1 MIDVTVKTD
10 IARPREAVAAYAME
24 AENDPTWIGGISS
37 AKRLTPPPT
46 GVGTRVERVA
56 SFRGKRI
63 EYVMDV
69 VDHVPG
75 KRIVLKTV
83 KGPFPMEVTYAF
95 EDRERGTRAFI
106 RVAGDPGGF
115 YRIAAPLIARG
126 VKRNV
131 GRDLKN
137 LKKVLESQ
145 V

>member
-1 MIDVTVKTD
+1 MIDVTVKVD
-10 IARPREAVAAYAME
+10 IARSREAVAAFAME
-24 AENDPTWIGGISS
+24 AENDPKWIGGISS
-37 AKRLTPPPT
+37 AERLTPPPT

-69 VDHVPG
+69 IDHVPG
-75 KRIVLKTV
+75 KKIVLKTV

-95 EDRERGTRAFI
+95 EDRDGGTRAYI

-115 YRIAAPLIARG
+115 YRLAGPLIARG
-126 VKRNV
+126 VKKNV

-137 LKKVLESQ
+137 LKRLLESR
-145 V
+145 

>member
-1 MIDVTVKTD
+1 VIDVTVHID
-10 IARPREAVAAYAME
+10 IARQPEAVAAYAME
-24 AENDPTWIGGISS
+24 AENDPRWIGGISS
-37 AKRLTPPPT
+37 ARRLTPSPT
-46 GVGTRVERVA
+46 GVGTRVERIA

-69 VDHVPG
+69 VEHVPG

-95 EDRERGTRAFI
+95 EERNPGTRAYI
-106 RVAGDPGGF
+106 RVAGNPGGF
-115 YRIAAPLIARG
+115 YWLAGPLLARG

-137 LKKVLESQ
+137 LKKLLESQ
-145 V
+145 L